1 MARDLAQSGDLANAA
16 GICARILKVAPGQPQ
31 ALHLLGMAALQQGQA
46 SEAVELLRRAIRSDP
61 HFVAALNDLA
71 NLLLQQGALAEADAC
86 YRRAIAAAPDFA
98 GAHNNLGNLLQM
110 TNSLEEAVACYR
122 TAVGLRPGYAEAF
135 RNLGSALRRLG
146 RPEEAA
152 RALRTAMGINPGFAA
167 AIVQLAHQLKE
178 LCDWSQLDGLTAELR
193 EIVETGSAA
202 VNPFVFLS
210 LDTTPREQLL
220 CARRWAAEH
229 VGPPRER
236 TVVPKVD
243 DRITIGYLSADFQ
256 EHATTHLIAE
266 LFRLHDRRRFRVIG
280 YSYGRDDGTA
290 ARRQLRESFDEFEDL
305 LDCSHAESAARIVAG
320 RVDILVDLKGYTTDA
335 RPGILALRPAPV
347 QVNYLGY
354 PGSMGS
360 DAVDYI
366 LVDPVVVPAEEQ
378 PYFTE
383 RLVHLPECYQVNDR
397 RRPIARRVPSRQE
410 CALPEAGFVF
420 CCLSSAY
427 KITAPMFEIWMRLLA
442 GVPGSVLWLL
452 EPNGTALANL
462 RREAEA
468 RLAGGAARLVFA
480 PPLPNPEHLAR
491 FAAADLFLDA
501 LPYNAHT
508 LTSDALWGGCPV
520 ITCAGRAFA
529 GRVAASLLRAIGL
542 PELATQTLSDY
553 EALALDLARNP
564 DRLRATKRKLAANRL
579 STALFDSPRFTRHLE
594 SAFETM
600 WQTHAAGES
609 PRPFAVA
616 PIEEPA

>member
-1 MARDLAQSGDLANAA
+1 MHRPSLAVAPSSGYTDSVAQPLSIEEALAMARDLAQSGDLANAA

-167 AIVQLAHQLKE
+167 AIAQLAHQLKE

-236 TVVPKVD
+236 AVVPKVD

-290 ARRQLRESFDEFEDL
+290 ARRQLRESFPRRVRRQDRSWQGGHPGGSEGVHHR
-305 LDCSHAESAARIVAG
+305 CAARDTRPAASAG
-320 RVDILVDLKGYTTDA
+320 PGELPGLSGQHGERRSGLHFGGSSGGSGGRAAVLHRTTRAPSGMLPGERPPPADRAA
-335 RPGILALRPAPV
+335 RPLA
-347 QVNYLGY
+347 
-354 PGSMGS
+354 
-360 DAVDYI
+360 
-366 LVDPVVVPAEEQ
+366 
-378 PYFTE
+378 
-383 RLVHLPECYQVNDR
+383 
-397 RRPIARRVPSRQE
+397 
-410 CALPEAGFVF
+410 
-420 CCLSSAY
+420 
-427 KITAPMFEIWMRLLA
+427 A
-442 GVPGSVLWLL
+442 GV
-452 EPNGTALANL
+452 
-462 RREAEA
+462 R
-468 RLAGGAARLVFA
+468 
-480 PPLPNPEHLAR
+480 
-491 FAAADLFLDA
+491 
-501 LPYNAHT
+501 
-508 LTSDALWGGCPV
+508 
-520 ITCAGRAFA
+520 
-529 GRVAASLLRAIGL
+529 
-542 PELATQTLSDY
+542 
-553 EALALDLARNP
+553 
-564 DRLRATKRKLAANRL
+564 
-579 STALFDSPRFTRHLE
+579 
-594 SAFETM
+594 
-600 WQTHAAGES
+600 AAGS
-609 PRPFAVA
+609 RVRVLLP
-616 PIEEPA
+616 